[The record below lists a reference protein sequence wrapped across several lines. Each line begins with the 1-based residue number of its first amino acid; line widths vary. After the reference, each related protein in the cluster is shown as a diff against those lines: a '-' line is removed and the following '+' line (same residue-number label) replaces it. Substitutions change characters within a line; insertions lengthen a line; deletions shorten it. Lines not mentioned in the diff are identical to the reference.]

1 MPIVIRNMAKVELPD
16 DKRLEVLG
24 PYAHENR
31 KGEVVFNY
39 VYKGGVAFLPLNK
52 RKLDYVSEI
61 LNEPVIDERSV
72 GEAIDGSFVQAPT
85 FKFRGHQEKPA
96 PELLKF
102 VLENQYAVLKAPC
115 SCGKTVVMTWVA
127 GMLNKKTL
135 VLVDQGNLAG
145 QWQEA
150 FKMVWGHDATILDTK
165 NDLSNKVV
173 IATFQ
178 YLHRHPELVLKMKDM
193 FGTCLVDEFHGS
205 AAKTYRNV
213 LFRLNNYYRIGTS
226 ATVMRKGY
234 SEEILTDLIADV
246 SVEMVD
252 DKALVPEIRFIDT
265 KCGFWSNNPDNFTKT
280 LTKLSENVDRNQLIL
295 NLIRSEVKQGRKVL
309 FVGSRIESLKY
320 LHSQLDGCK
329 SVCYI
334 GSTTLAQDKALK
346 TGLED
351 GSINVILADKKVEK
365 GVDLPDLD
373 VVIIARPMNNQAT
386 VTQIVGRVLRP
397 VEGKPQPIVYDLVD
411 HGSLAWTFARNRFWW
426 YKRLKYKF
434 DKPTYFFLD
443 RS

>member
-1 MPIVIRNMAKVELPD
+1 MAKVELPD
-16 DKRLEVLG
+16 DKRLEVLRL
-24 PYAHENR
+24 YVHESR
-31 KGEVVFNY
+31 SGEAVANY
-39 VYKGGVAFLPLNK
+39 YYKDGVAFLPLNK
-52 RKLDYVSEI
+52 RKLQQVSEI
-61 LNEPVIDERSV
+61 LGEPLIDERSLGNELV
-72 GEAIDGSFVQAPT
+72 NEFKLNST
-85 FKFRGHQEKPA
+85 FKFRPHQTAPA
-96 PELLKF
+96 YSLLEF
-102 VLENQYAVLKAPC
+102 VRNNQYAVLKAPC

-127 GMLNKKTL
+127 GNIGKKTL

-150 FKMVWGHDATILDTK
+150 FMMVWNHKATVLDAK
-165 NDLSNKVV
+165 NDLSGDVV

-178 YLHRHPELVLKMKDM
+178 YLHKHPELVKRMKDM
-193 FGTCLVDEFHGS
+193 FGTCLLDECHIN

-265 KCGFWSNNPDNFTKT
+265 KCSFWSNNPDNFTKT
-280 LTKLSENVDRNQLIL
+280 MTKLSENADRNQLIL

-329 SVCYI
+329 AVCYI